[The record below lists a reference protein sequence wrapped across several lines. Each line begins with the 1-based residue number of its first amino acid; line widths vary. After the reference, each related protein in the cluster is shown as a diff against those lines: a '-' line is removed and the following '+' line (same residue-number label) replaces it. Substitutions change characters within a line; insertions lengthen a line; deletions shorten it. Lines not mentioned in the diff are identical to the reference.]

1 MLVLKRK
8 LNERIFLDTQDGT
21 VEVSISKVEGR
32 SFSISISAPRSINIR
47 RDNMKQ
53 NKPKDRPLTQTSLND
68 YLQSLKAKKGQS

>member
-32 SFSISISAPRSINIR
+32 SFSISISAPKSINIR
-47 RDNMKQ
+47 RDNMRQ
-53 NKPKDRPLTQTSLND
+53 SKPKDRPLTQTSLND

>member
-32 SFSISISAPRSINIR
+32 SFSISISAPKSINIR
-47 RDNMKQ
+47 RDDMKQ
-53 NKPKDRPLTQTSLND
+53 SKLKDRPMTQTSLND
-68 YLQSLKAKKGQS
+68 YLQSLRAKKGQS